1 MFFQSKFDN
10 LYGCRES
17 LVDGIKRATDVM
29 LAGKVAMVAGY
40 GDVGKGCA
48 HALRAF
54 GCRVMIVEIDPIT
67 ALQAAMEG
75 IYHNWKIF
83 MDVLR
88 GIYKSHMPK
97 IINFAYNK
105 NVYKAAS

>member
-1 MFFQSKFDN
+1 
-10 LYGCRES
+10 
-17 LVDGIKRATDVM
+17 M

-75 IYHNWKIF
+75 IYHN
-83 MDVLR
+83 
-88 GIYKSHMPK
+88 
-97 IINFAYNK
+97 
-105 NVYKAAS
+105 